1 MERNTFLSLS
11 DQKFKEIIKQH
22 QHLQGIN
29 MNDYDVKPDL
39 VIYMIYGAGGYG
51 RISVQEIA
59 RARLPRKPVAELTQF
74 RWILFLQG
82 MRQF

>member
-1 MERNTFLSLS
+1 M
-11 DQKFKEIIKQH
+11 D
-22 QHLQGIN
+22 
-29 MNDYDVKPDL
+29 DCDVKPDL

-59 RARLPRKPVAELTQF
+59 RAGLPRKPVAELKQF
-74 RWILFLQG
+74 RWILFLRG